1 MKHLLI
7 IMSLLC
13 SSHVF
18 AIEEIVALTKFYQ
31 TESGK
36 MFRSQWFTNSDFG
49 IINLGLVWAQYNL
62 SVNKG
67 FKLEEAQ
74 SAQFISPSLPEGC
87 IIKSLKGNLNWLEN
101 EVSTVSATLTGR
113 SCKHFF
119 DTIKKTPIE
128 INFYKVPHMIDTDF
142 TEILHLQLTEIP

>member
-1 MKHLLI
+1 MKPFLI
-7 IMSLLC
+7 IISLLC
-13 SSHVF
+13 SLHVF
-18 AIEEIVALTKFYQ
+18 AIEETVALTKFYQ

-49 IINLGLVWAQYNL
+49 IINVGLVWAQYNL

-67 FKLEEAQ
+67 FKLGEAQ
-74 SAQFISPSLPEGC
+74 SAQFISPLLPDGC
-87 IIKSLKGNLNWLEN
+87 IIESLKGNLNWLEN
-101 EVSTVSATLTGR
+101 EVSTVSATLAGK
-113 SCKHFF
+113 SCKRFF

-128 INFYKVPHMIDTDF
+128 INFYKVPHMIGNDS